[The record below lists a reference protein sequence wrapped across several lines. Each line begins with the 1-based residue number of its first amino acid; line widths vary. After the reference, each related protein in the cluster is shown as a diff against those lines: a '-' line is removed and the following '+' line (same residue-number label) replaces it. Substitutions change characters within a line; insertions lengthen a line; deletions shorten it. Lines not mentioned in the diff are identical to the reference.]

1 MENAASEYLRKY
13 FSKHYGINNRAKIS
27 EAPYFDV
34 TQQLPQD
41 IMHIFL
47 EGILCYEL
55 KFFFKYS
62 FDNRLFTLSDLNQA
76 IDNFDYGYSE
86 INDKPA
92 RIKEGDLE
100 FKSSSNL
107 GQTASQMWSLAC
119 MLPLLIDGRVDCN
132 DLHWTNFLSLLEIM
146 GVCFA
151 HKIGFS
157 SIINLKRLIKE
168 HLTSFKN
175 VYPNA
180 RIFPKQHH
188 LVHLPTQIMMFG
200 PLIRTWCMRFEGKH
214 SYFKDIAHKTKNFKN
229 LPLSLAKR
237 HQSMESAASIQIDEE
252 CDASCAIVSD
262 DIVFGKG
269 KMLME
274 HDRQYAINMI
284 TRFYKIEK
292 SGTFSD
298 HIRVLQYN
306 SITVDGTQYKPG
318 ANNFL
323 LI

>member
-1 MENAASEYLRKY
+1 MVDDLKELGRDSGYPFAIGRGIGYLRGAVLAGIADTPASQAFGCFKEGVGGSKRKCHHCMTTWEKMQEHFLEEEFDLRNSALHEQQVSVMENAASQYLRKY

-27 EAPYFDV
+27 EAPYFHV

-55 KFFFKYS
+55 NFFFKYS
-62 FDNRLFTLSDLNQA
+62 FDNRLFTLRGLKQA

-92 RIKEGDLE
+92 PIKEGDLE

-119 MLPLLIDGRVDCN
+119 MLPLPIDGRLDCN

-146 GVCFA
+146 GICFA

-168 HLTSFKN
+168 HQTSFKN
-175 VYPNA
+175 V
-180 RIFPKQHH
+180 
-188 LVHLPTQIMMFG
+188 
-200 PLIRTWCMRFEGKH
+200 
-214 SYFKDIAHKTKNFKN
+214 
-229 LPLSLAKR
+229 
-237 HQSMESAASIQIDEE
+237 
-252 CDASCAIVSD
+252 
-262 DIVFGKG
+262 
-269 KMLME
+269 
-274 HDRQYAINMI
+274 
-284 TRFYKIEK
+284 
-292 SGTFSD
+292 
-298 HIRVLQYN
+298 
-306 SITVDGTQYKPG
+306 
-318 ANNFL
+318 
-323 LI
+323 